1 VSDNNDTIS
10 IKKNTLIRLAV
21 VGIAALMIASFLG
34 GYNLGGGGKVITVIE
49 KNGSQ
54 SAGVQSLQQ
63 TQQQLDSSKTPVK
76 VSSVSL
82 DNAPTQ
88 GKSDAPV
95 TLIEFSDFQ
104 CPFCGSFF
112 SQSYHQLVSMYVD
125 TGKVKFVYK
134 QFPQVNVH
142 PNAREAA
149 LASECANEQGKFW
162 PYYDALFGNQ
172 TTWANLN
179 FTQASSTF
187 KKYAAEI
194 KLNTVR
200 FNSCLDS
207 SKYSSIVDKDL
218 QEGSTY
224 GVDSTPTF
232 YVGNER
238 NGYTQFVGAQ
248 PFSSFQL
255 VIDRLVNSK

>member
-1 VSDNNDTIS
+1 VSDNSDTIS
-10 IKKNTLIRLAV
+10 IKRNTLIRLAV

-34 GYNLGGGGKVITVIE
+34 GYNLGGGGRVTTVIE

-54 SAGVQSLQQ
+54 SAVQSLEQ
-63 TQQQLDSSKTPVK
+63 TQQQLGASKAPVK

-82 DNAPTQ
+82 DNAPIQ
-88 GKSDAPV
+88 GKLDAPV
-95 TLIEFSDFQ
+95 TFIEFSDFQ

-112 SQSYHQLVSMYVD
+112 SESYHQLVSMYVD
-125 TGKVKFVYK
+125 TGKVKLVYK
-134 QFPQVNVH
+134 QFPQVSVH

-162 PYYDALFGNQ
+162 PYYDTFFGNQ

-179 FTQASSTF
+179 LTQAASTF

-194 KLNTVR
+194 KLNSDR

-232 YVGNER
+232 YVGNDR
-238 NGYTQFVGAQ
+238 NGYTQLVGAQ

-255 VIDRLVNSK
+255 VIDRLVK